1 MARPFRNPARN
12 PTFLALSS
20 AELPAGYSSKNSKNN
35 NDGRKEKAGASAI
48 LCDHDGAGF
57 PRKTGDRS
65 HLEDMALFL
74 SSSLPIVSRA
84 PSFFPLPSLPT
95 TQRGLCACRGENSL
109 RLYSAWVVSSL
120 QDYRVSKRFHILPVP
135 QRRQAEFTVK
145 RCCSCQN

>member
-12 PTFLALSS
+12 PTSLALSS

-65 HLEDMALFL
+65 HLEDMALFR

-84 PSFFPLPSLPT
+84 PSFSLSPASRRHKEASARVEERT
-95 TQRGLCACRGENSL
+95 FLGYTQHRWSPRYNIIE
-109 RLYSAWVVSSL
+109 
-120 QDYRVSKRFHILPVP
+120 
-135 QRRQAEFTVK
+135 
-145 RCCSCQN
+145 

>member
-1 MARPFRNPARN
+1 MEEVVVTCFLVEELVARPFRNPARN

-20 AELPAGYSSKNSKNN
+20 AELPAGYSSKNSNN
-35 NDGRKEKAGASAI
+35 NSDGRKEKAGASAI

-65 HLEDMALFL
+65 HLADMALFR

-95 TQRGLCACRGENSL
+95 TQRGLCACRGENFL
-109 RLYSAWVVSSL
+109 RLYSA
-120 QDYRVSKRFHILPVP
+120 
-135 QRRQAEFTVK
+135 
-145 RCCSCQN
+145 